1 MAYLKPPLLV
11 AKVFNRIAMSTGI
24 GGSETLTVPR
34 RSTGASQSV
43 PVIPCDLDGVRYL
56 VSARGETA
64 WVRNLR
70 AADGRGSL
78 RHRGAAPQPFVAT
91 ELPIEQ
97 RATVIAA
104 YRTKAGRTVDAYFRQ
119 LPDPADH
126 PVFALTSP
134 TSVGPAG

>member
-56 VSARGETA
+56 VSARGETV

-78 RHRGAAPQPFVAT
+78 QRRSEAPRQFVAT
-91 ELPIEQ
+91 ELPTEQ
-97 RATVIAA
+97 RGPVIAA
-104 YRTKAGRTVDAYFRQ
+104 YRAKAGKTVDPYFRQ

-126 PVFALTSP
+126 PVFALTFP
-134 TSVGPAG
+134 TSAGPAG